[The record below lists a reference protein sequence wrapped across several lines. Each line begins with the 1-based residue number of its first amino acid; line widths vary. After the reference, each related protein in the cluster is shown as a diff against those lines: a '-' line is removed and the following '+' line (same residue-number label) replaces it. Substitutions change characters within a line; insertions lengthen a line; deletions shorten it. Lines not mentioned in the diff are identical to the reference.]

1 MIHYIKLL
9 SDIIIFCRFILISCE
24 FSSENH
30 DFSAYLNFRDFL
42 DIINIS
48 TRHDEGAAIMFPAII
63 PLVLLYNKLITNTTS
78 DSSQEIVELKF
89 PYSFKV
95 VLFVGM
101 YLMVWAV
108 TGIVRLFGWSITMD
122 NIGSELVDNNI
133 GIVFG
138 SILILESINLHSYLG
153 EYNEGT

>member
-1 MIHYIKLL
+1 MMKVMNSYNPV
-9 SDIIIFCRFILISCE
+9 LITMYT
-24 FSSENH
+24 
-30 DFSAYLNFRDFL
+30 A
-42 DIINIS
+42 
-48 TRHDEGAAIMFPAII
+48 TWTPGMAAIMFPAII

-101 YLMVWAV
+101 YLMVWAA

-122 NIGSELVDNNI
+122 NIGSGLVDNNI